1 MNSHRHIKF
10 VLSWERFLLAFVTGR
25 PFPKMLVKMC
35 AFERRRNVQKKIF
48 VLTEYG
54 PEIGFL
60 TSEGYS
66 YSYPRNTDY
75 ISPAYPIPEGWY
87 MNIYFQ
93 DFDVEES
100 KHCL

>member
-1 MNSHRHIKF
+1 MNSHCHIKF
-10 VLSWERFLLAFVTGR
+10 VLSWERFLLPLLLHVHSL
-25 PFPKMLVKMC
+25 KCWLKC
-35 AFERRRNVQKKIF
+35 APLNVEETYKKNIF
-48 VLTEYG
+48 ALTENG
-54 PEIGFL
+54 TEIGFL

>member
-1 MNSHRHIKF
+1 MDSHRHIKF

-25 PFPKMLVKMC
+25 PFPKMFVKMC

>member
-1 MNSHRHIKF
+1 MKSHRHIKYF
-10 VLSWERFLLAFVTGR
+10 SSWEGFLLAFVNEL

-35 AFERRRNVQKKIF
+35 AFERRRNIQKAIF
-48 VLTEYG
+48 LLTECG
-54 PEIGFL
+54 PEIGVL
-60 TSEGYS
+60 SSDGYS

-75 ISPAYPIPEGWY
+75 ISPAYPIPKGWY
-87 MNIYFQ
+87 MNIYFK

>member
-1 MNSHRHIKF
+1 MDVHSPIM
-10 VLSWERFLLAFVTGR
+10 S
-25 PFPKMLVKMC
+25 VKMC
-35 AFERRRNVQKKIF
+35 PILIVALKKHPKTVF

-60 TSEGYS
+60 ISEGYPV
-66 YSYPRNTDY
+66 SYPRNADNM
-75 ISPAYPIPEGWY
+75 SPAYPIPEGWS

-100 KHCL
+100 EHCQ